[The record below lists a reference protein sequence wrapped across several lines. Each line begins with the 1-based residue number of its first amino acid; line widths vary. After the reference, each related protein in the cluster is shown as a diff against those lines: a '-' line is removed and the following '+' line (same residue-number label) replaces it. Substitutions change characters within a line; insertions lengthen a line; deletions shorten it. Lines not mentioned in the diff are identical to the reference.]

1 MTINCCVIPWIL
13 LPGARDTISF
23 HESSVCKL
31 SSADPAE
38 TYAMSLLFWIF
49 QTLRN
54 YSVTR
59 RAGYHLVTRHTGYTS
74 HPAFQF
80 AQFPFFVLA
89 ETLTIPLYFLL
100 RQTINANFH
109 EFGYPARRV
118 TSWYP
123 GAPGT
128 ISHPSFHFAMFP
140 LTLQKRSEA

>member
-1 MTINCCVIPWIL
+1 MLCLCFSEFFKHLEIIL
-13 LPGARDTISF
+13 LPGAPGTI
-23 HESSVCKL
+23 
-31 SSADPAE
+31 
-38 TYAMSLLFWIF
+38 LLPG
-49 QTLRN
+49 TPD
-54 YSVTR
+54 
-59 RAGYHLVTRHTGYTS
+59 TS

-109 EFGYPARRV
+109 EFCYPARRV
-118 TSWYP
+118 TSWFP